1 MTDWTNRA
9 HCTWCGPDQALKVLN
24 GRISCPVCAASGRQG
39 SVGVEALNSEWR
51 KRLLSLSFD
60 RFALLSAA
68 KAVNGEGSADQQELE
83 AALRDL
89 KLLGPEDSLVL
100 FEVLVEQASWDGS
113 RLQIRWRP
121 PFNLFAESTI
131 RVGEDCPPA
140 ELSGPLAEL
149 VTAVRDLRATE
160 RARKRLRELGPG
172 NILTVPEAVAELRM
186 SREEGRE
193 WLSAKGLIHY
203 PGRKR
208 RGAGRVIVSELL
220 GALRTTNEPP
230 KPSRRAPTRLP
241 MKKTE
246 RF

>member
-9 HCTWCGPDQALKVLN
+9 HCTWCGPDQGLEALN
-24 GRISCPVCAASGRQG
+24 ARISCPACSASGRQG
-39 SVGVEALNSEWR
+39 SVGEEQLNYEWR
-51 KRLLSLSFD
+51 NRLLSLSLD

-68 KAVNGEGSADQQELE
+68 KAVNGEGEATQRELE

-89 KLLGPEDSLVL
+89 QQLGPEDSLVL
-100 FEVLVEQASWDGS
+100 FEVLVEQSSWDGS
-113 RLQIRWRP
+113 HLQIRWRP
-121 PFNLFAESTI
+121 PFHLFAESTV

-140 ELSGPLAEL
+140 GLSGPLEEL
-149 VTAVRDLRATE
+149 VAAVRDLRETE
-160 RARKRLRELGPG
+160 HTRKRLRELGPG

-193 WLSAKGLIHY
+193 WLSAKALIHY

-220 GALRTTNEPP
+220 AALRTTNEQPTP
-230 KPSRRAPTRLP
+230 NRRAPTRLP
-241 MKKTE
+241 MKKTQ